1 MRSHE
6 SATQAQLEPVPE
18 TIESSQAKL
27 VYLCL
32 EASDGATV
40 EDLTETLTMKKIDVL
55 SVLHSLER
63 DGLVDNRHGEFVV
76 LE

>member
-18 TIESSQAKL
+18 TVESSQAKL

-32 EASDGATV
+32 EAGNGATV
-40 EDLTETLTMKKIDVL
+40 DELTETLTMKKIDVL
-55 SVLHSLER
+55 SVVHSLER
-63 DGLVDNRHGEFVV
+63 EGVIENRDGEYVV
-76 LE
+76 A